1 MILRV
6 SSSLGLELLK
16 VLQEAVDDVRLC
28 LLIDEA
34 GLSDVLEARRRVSNQ
49 AVDVG
54 LQVLLGVDWL
64 DILTS
69 TLHVSKQLLE
79 LNNQSQNSSSFTQ
92 HMIAQLCTH

>member
-34 GLSDVLEARRRVSNQ
+34 GLSDVLEARR
-49 AVDVG
+49 
-54 LQVLLGVDWL
+54 
-64 DILTS
+64 
-69 TLHVSKQLLE
+69 
-79 LNNQSQNSSSFTQ
+79 
-92 HMIAQLCTH
+92 